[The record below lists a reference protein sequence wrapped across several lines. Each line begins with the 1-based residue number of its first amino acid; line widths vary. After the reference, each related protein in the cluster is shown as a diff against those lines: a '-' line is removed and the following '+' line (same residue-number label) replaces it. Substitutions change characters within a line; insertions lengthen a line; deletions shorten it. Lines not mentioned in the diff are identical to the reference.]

1 MKKSKIIKKLIVMG
15 LLVGTIASIGCGN
28 VTTKTEENNGNDEIV
43 INHELGTTILEETP
57 ENIAVLELSFL
68 DSLYNLDIDPIAIAD
83 DNDPK
88 KVSDVT
94 EGELVDYTSV
104 GDRKEPNLEEL
115 SSMDLDLIIADTS
128 RHSEIYEDL
137 NKIAPTIVLK
147 SIDSSYEEYKENFK
161 TIAKAVGKENE
172 ATEKVEEIKEF
183 LSEVSKLSQEVV
195 EGKTVLTVSPKN
207 DAYTAHTSSSF
218 VGQVLEKA
226 GFVNAVQSEE
236 FEQSLSLEQLVE
248 INPDI
253 IIYMRDD
260 KDKTIYSQWKDTELY
275 NSLDAVKNDQVFT
288 TVARGPWTQYRGFI
302 SVKTIVNEVEGW
314 LLNK

>member
-57 ENIAVLELSFL
+57 ENIAVLELAFL

-104 GDRKEPNLEEL
+104 GKRMEPSLEEL
-115 SSMDLDLIIADTS
+115 SMMDLDLIIADVS

>member
-1 MKKSKIIKKLIVMG
+1 MRKNKIMKKLIVMG
-15 LLVGTIASIGCGN
+15 VLVGTMVSIGCGN
-28 VTTKTEENNGNDEIV
+28 VTVKTENDNSNGEIV

-83 DNDPK
+83 DNDPT

-104 GDRKEPNLEEL
+104 GKRMEPNLEEL
-115 SSMDLDLIIADTS
+115 SMMDLDLIIADVS

-147 SIDSSYEEYKENFK
+147 SIDSSYEEYKENFY
-161 TIAKAVGKENE
+161 TIGKAVGKEDE
-172 ATEKVEEIKEF
+172 ATETIEEMEEF
-183 LSEVSKLSQEVV
+183 LSEVSKLSQEAV
-195 EGKTVLTVSPKN
+195 EGKTLLTVSPKN
-207 DAYTAHTSSSF
+207 DDYTAHTSNSF

-236 FEQSLSLEQLVE
+236 FEESLSLEQLVE

-302 SVKTIVNEVEGW
+302 SVKTIVNEVKGW

>member
-94 EGELVDYTSV
+94 EGELV
-104 GDRKEPNLEEL
+104 EPSLEEL
-115 SSMDLDLIIADTS
+115 SMMDLDLIIADVS

-248 INPDI
+248 INTDI

>member
-1 MKKSKIIKKLIVMG
+1 MRKSKIIKKLIVMG
-15 LLVGTIASIGCGN
+15 VLVGTMASIGCGN
-28 VTTKTEENNGNDEIV
+28 VTVKTENDNSNGEIV
-43 INHELGTTILEETP
+43 INHELGTTTLEETP

-68 DSLYNLDIDPIAIAD
+68 DSLYSLDIDPIAIAD
-83 DNDPK
+83 DNEPT
-88 KVSDVT
+88 KVSAVT

-104 GDRKEPNLEEL
+104 GKRMEPNLEEL
-115 SSMDLDLIIADTS
+115 SMMELDLIIADVS

-137 NKIAPTIVLK
+137 SKIAPTIVLK
-147 SIDSSYEEYKENFK
+147 SIDSSYEEYKENFE
-161 TIAKAVGKENE
+161 TIAKAVGKEDQ
-172 ATEKVEEIKEF
+172 ATEKIEEMEEV
-183 LSEVSKLSQEVV
+183 LSEVNTLSQEAF

-207 DAYTAHTSSSF
+207 DDYTAHTSSSF

-275 NSLDAVKNDQVFT
+275 KSLDAVKNNQVFT

-302 SVKTIVNEVEGW
+302 SVKTIVNEVKGW

>member
-57 ENIAVLELSFL
+57 VNIAVLELSFL

-104 GDRKEPNLEEL
+104 GKRMEPSLEEL
-115 SSMDLDLIIADTS
+115 SMMDLDLIIADVS

>member
-83 DNDPK
+83 DNDPE

-104 GDRKEPNLEEL
+104 GKRMEPSLEEL
-115 SSMDLDLIIADTS
+115 SMMDLDLIIADVS

>member
-57 ENIAVLELSFL
+57 ENIAVELSFL

-104 GDRKEPNLEEL
+104 GKRMEPSLEEL
-115 SSMDLDLIIADTS
+115 SMMDLDLIIADVS